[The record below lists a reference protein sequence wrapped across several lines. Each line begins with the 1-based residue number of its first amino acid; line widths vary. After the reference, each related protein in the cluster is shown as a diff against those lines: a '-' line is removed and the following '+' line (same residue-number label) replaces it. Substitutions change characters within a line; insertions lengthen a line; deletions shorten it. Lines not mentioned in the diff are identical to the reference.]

1 MSKQHE
7 PARGGI
13 DVERNDPTE
22 CKRPTVRRKLFGS
35 VDDLSN
41 STTTSSISNCTAAL
55 QENFENML
63 AESRQQDKE
72 KWNFDFE
79 NEQPLD
85 GQWQWEK
92 LDTSN
97 SSSVRGIESFAS
109 FACTNPSIAPC
120 KTSNDVISSKH
131 TVPCVALV
139 ESNVGTGKT
148 VNGCAKGHS

>member
-63 AESRQQDKE
+63 AESRNQDKE

-92 LDTSN
+92 LDNSN
-97 SSSVRGIESFAS
+97 SSTVRGIESFA
-109 FACTNPSIAPC
+109 CTNPTIVPV
-120 KTSNDVISSKH
+120 KTVNDVVISSKP

-139 ESNVGTGKT
+139 ESNLATGKT
-148 VNGCAKGHS
+148 VNGCAKGPS